1 MFKQPVKLA
10 CVVALVLSGC
20 GGAPE
25 AQSVEEAEVIE
36 STEQALIWACD
47 GTRAFNRYWYVNN
60 VEVGREYCDC
70 PDILNKFGEQRGR
83 YTQQH
88 IAYCAP

>member
-1 MFKQPVKLA
+1 MFKQSVKLVCA
-10 CVVALVLSGC
+10 VALVLGGC

-25 AQSVEEAEVIE
+25 QLAVEETEVIE

-70 PDILNKFGEQRGR
+70 PSSLNQFGEQRGR
-83 YTQQH
+83 YTQEH